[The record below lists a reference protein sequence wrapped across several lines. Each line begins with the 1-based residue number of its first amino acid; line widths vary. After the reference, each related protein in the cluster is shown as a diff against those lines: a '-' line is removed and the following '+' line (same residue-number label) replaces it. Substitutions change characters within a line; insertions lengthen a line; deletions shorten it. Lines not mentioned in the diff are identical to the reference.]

1 MAPPNQKWQ
10 SPMLPSFNDC
20 LHAKNLR
27 YQLIPSRNIDDQRIL
42 QSDCP
47 DERNTWPHPTKSRS
61 LRCYLPLINISMQKK
76 LRLTQLT
83 LPWDIDDQRILQS
96 NWMRSTTGQPQPK
109 WVVSNDTFTWWL
121 TPCKK
126 V

>member
-10 SPMLPSFNDC
+10 SPMLPSFDDC

-47 DERNTWPHPTKSRS
+47 DERNTWP
-61 LRCYLPLINISMQKK
+61 
-76 LRLTQLT
+76 
-83 LPWDIDDQRILQS
+83 
-96 NWMRSTTGQPQPK
+96 QPK
-109 WVVSNDTFTWWL
+109 VLPSTDKHL
-121 TPCKK
+121 HAKK
-126 V
+126 TKINSINSPLRY